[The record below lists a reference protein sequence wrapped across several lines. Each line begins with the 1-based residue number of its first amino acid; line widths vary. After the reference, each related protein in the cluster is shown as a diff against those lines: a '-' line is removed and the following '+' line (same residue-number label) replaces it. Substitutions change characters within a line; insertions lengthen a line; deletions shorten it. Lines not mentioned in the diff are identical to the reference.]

1 MHLCR
6 IWIWEQNFGSFIS
19 QCGDD
24 KCSQNEIFHMDVIFH
39 VWVDVTLNTLSFQV
53 IEHCRF

>member
-1 MHLCR
+1 MQDLDLGIKICSL
-6 IWIWEQNFGSFIS
+6 ID

-39 VWVDVTLNTLSFQV
+39 VWVDVTLSRIGIQITMRS
-53 IEHCRF
+53 R